1 MNYKNEVQEAC
12 TTEYIQNE
20 PRITITKNQ
29 IILQDMLLDLM
40 SDELLYNHITNDEII
55 QRLTHPAHPEL
66 SYEYNKN
73 MFTIHIQINPTR
85 TTIMQLTQTIKD
97 KYTHVAYE
105 MLLYMEEQDINTEEE
120 D

>member
-12 TTEYIQNE
+12 TTEYMQNE
-20 PRITITKNQ
+20 PRITIHPDHIT
-29 IILQDMLLDLM
+29 LQDMLLDIM
-40 SDELLYNHITNDEII
+40 SDDLQENGQTREEII

-66 SYEYNKN
+66 SYEYIKN

-97 KYTHVAYE
+97 KYTHIAYE
-105 MLLYMEEQDINTEEE
+105 MLLYMEEQDINTVE